1 MLYQTVV
8 FLSCL
13 SVFLSVLSV
22 CDVYVLWPNGWMD
35 QDETWRGDRPWPRSY
50 YARWGPS
57 SPSQKRHNP
66 QFSDHI
72 CCDQTAGWI
81 KMPLGTAVD
90 LGPGDIVLDGD
101 PASPPKKEGALHPQL
116 WPMYCGQTAAWIK
129 MPLGTG

>member
-35 QDETWRGDRPWPRSY
+35 QDETWRGDRPRPRSY

-90 LGPGDIVLDGD
+90 LGPGDIVLDRN
-101 PASPPKKEGALHPQL
+101 PPLPPVEAQQPPLSSTHV
-116 WPMYCGQTAAWIK
+116 YCGQTVAH
-129 MPLGTG
+129 LSYC